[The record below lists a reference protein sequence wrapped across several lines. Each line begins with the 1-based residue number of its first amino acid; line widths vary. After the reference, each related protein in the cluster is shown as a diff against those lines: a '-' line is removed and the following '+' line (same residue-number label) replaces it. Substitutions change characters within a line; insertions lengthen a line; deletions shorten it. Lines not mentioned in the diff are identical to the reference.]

1 MGEKRIKE
9 KAELGVGG
17 YFKRIFAFWGV
28 VVFIAAACVGVAA
41 LAPDLDATATCAAAL
56 AASVVLWLFPAFC
69 VDVLKPRPILAT
81 LASFFCVLLAC
92 FATATFGPRWI
103 FEVEDGKHF
112 VVLNGWT
119 ERAVVS
125 GVTLLYVA
133 WLVAKLRDK
142 KVNAAARRLSKA
154 IFAATLVS
162 AIAGLVACAAL
173 GMASGALVG
182 PTGFGFGLWLLYFY
196 PGLLRPAFIAL
207 GAGAATFGVFAL
219 CVRLNRDKTK
229 REPEALETSENVEIA
244 GDESVEKRGR
254 NLKSA
259 F

>member
-28 VVFIAAACVGVAA
+28 AVFIAAACVGVAA
-41 LAPDLDATATCAAAL
+41 LAPDLDAAATCAAVL

-92 FATATFGPRWI
+92 FATATFGPRWV

-142 KVNAAARRLSKA
+142 KVSVAARRLSKA

-162 AIAGLVACAAL
+162 AVAGLVAWAAL
-173 GMASGALVG
+173 GMASGALPG
-182 PTGFGFGLWLLYFY
+182 RSGFGLWLLFFY

-244 GDESVEKRGR
+244 GVESVEKRGI

>member
-41 LAPDLDATATCAAAL
+41 LAPDLDATATCAAVL

-81 LASFFCVLLAC
+81 LASFVCVLIAC
-92 FATATFGPRWI
+92 FATATFGPRWVM
-103 FEVEDGKHF
+103 EVEDGKRF

-162 AIAGLVACAAL
+162 AVAGLVAWAAL
-173 GMASGALVG
+173 GMASGALR
-182 PTGFGFGLWLLYFY
+182 PTGFGLWLLYFY

-219 CVRLNRDKTK
+219 CVRLNRDKMK
-229 REPEALETSENVEIA
+229 REPEALETLETSENVEIA
-244 GDESVEKRGR
+244 GVESGA
-254 NLKSA
+254 NC
-259 F
+259 

>member
-28 VVFIAAACVGVAA
+28 IVFIAAACVGVAA
-41 LAPDLDATATCAAAL
+41 LAPDLNATATCAAVL

-92 FATATFGPRWI
+92 FATATFGPRWVL
-103 FEVEDGKHF
+103 EVEDGKRF

-162 AIAGLVACAAL
+162 AVAGLVAWAAL
-173 GMASGALVG
+173 GMASGTLR
-182 PTGFGFGLWLLYFY
+182 PTGFGLWLLYFY

-244 GDESVEKRGR
+244 GVESVEKRGIN

>member
-28 VVFIAAACVGVAA
+28 AVFIAAACVGVAA
-41 LAPDLDATATCAAAL
+41 LAPDLDAAATCAAVL

-92 FATATFGPRWI
+92 FATATFGPRWV

-162 AIAGLVACAAL
+162 AVAGLVAWAAL
-173 GMASGALVG
+173 GMASGALPG
-182 PTGFGFGLWLLYFY
+182 PTGFGLWLLYFY

-244 GDESVEKRGR
+244 GVESVEKRGI

>member
-9 KAELGVGG
+9 KAEIGVGG

-28 VVFIAAACVGVAA
+28 AVFIVAACVGVAA
-41 LAPDLDATATCAAAL
+41 LAPDLDATATCAAVL

-81 LASFFCVLLAC
+81 IASFVCVLSAC
-92 FATATFGPRWI
+92 WVTATFGPRWI
-103 FEVEDGKHF
+103 FEVEDGKRF

-125 GVTLLYVA
+125 SVTLLYVA

-162 AIAGLVACAAL
+162 AVAGLVAWAAL
-173 GMASGALVG
+173 GIASGTLR
-182 PTGFGFGLWLLYFY
+182 PTGFGLWLLFFY
-196 PGLLRPAFIAL
+196 PGLLRPAFIAF

-219 CVRLNRDKTK
+219 CVRLKRGKTE
-229 REPEALETSENVEIA
+229 REPEGKETSENVEIA
-244 GDESVEKRGR
+244 EVGESAERR
-254 NLKSA
+254 
-259 F
+259 

>member
-1 MGEKRIKE
+1 MEEKRIKE
-9 KAELGVGG
+9 KAELSVGG

-28 VVFIAAACVGVAA
+28 AVFIPAACVGVAA
-41 LAPDLDATATCAAAL
+41 SAPDLDATATCAAVL

-81 LASFFCVLLAC
+81 SASFVCVLIAC
-92 FATATFGPRWI
+92 FVTATFGPRWI
-103 FEVEDGKHF
+103 FEVEDGKRF

-119 ERAVVS
+119 EKAVVS

-162 AIAGLVACAAL
+162 AVASLFAWAAL
-173 GMASGALVG
+173 GIASGASVG
-182 PTGFGFGLWLLYFY
+182 PTGFGFGLWLLFFY

-219 CVRLNRDKTK
+219 CVRLNRDKTE
-229 REPEALETSENVEIA
+229 REPTVEETSENVEIA
-244 GDESVEKRGR
+244 EVGS
-254 NLKSA
+254 SA
-259 F
+259 ECR

>member
-1 MGEKRIKE
+1 MGEKRINRE
-9 KAELGVGG
+9 GGTLGVGG

-28 VVFIAAACVGVAA
+28 AVFIPAACVGVAA
-41 LAPDLDATATCAAAL
+41 SAPDLDATATCAAAL

-81 LASFFCVLLAC
+81 LASFVCVVIAC
-92 FATATFGPRWI
+92 FVTATFGPRWI
-103 FEVEDGKHF
+103 FEVEDGKRF

-162 AIAGLVACAAL
+162 AVASVFAWAAL
-173 GMASGALVG
+173 GIASGTLT
-182 PTGFGFGLWLLYFY
+182 PTGFGLWLLYFY
-196 PGLLRPAFIAL
+196 PGVLRPAFIAL

-219 CVRLNRDKTK
+219 CVRLNRDKMK
-229 REPEALETSENVEIA
+229 REPEVEETSENVEIA
-244 GDESVEKRGR
+244 GDESDKKR
-254 NLKSA
+254 
-259 F
+259 

>member
-9 KAELGVGG
+9 KAELGLGG

-28 VVFIAAACVGVAA
+28 AVFIAAACVGVAA
-41 LAPDLDATATCAAAL
+41 LAPDLDATATCAAVL
-56 AASVVLWLFPAFC
+56 AAAVVLWLFPAFC
-69 VDVLKPRPILAT
+69 VDVLKPRPILTT
-81 LASFFCVLLAC
+81 LASFVCVLIAC
-92 FATATFGPRWI
+92 FATATFGPRWVM
-103 FEVEDGKHF
+103 EVEDGKRF

-162 AIAGLVACAAL
+162 AVASLFAWAALVAL
-173 GMASGALVG
+173 GIASGALAG
-182 PTGFGFGLWLLYFY
+182 PTGFGLWLLFFY
-196 PGLLRPAFIAL
+196 PGLLRPALIAL

-219 CVRLNRDKTK
+219 CVRLNRDKMK
-229 REPEALETSENVEIA
+229 REPAVEETSEKVEIA
-244 GDESVEKRGR
+244 EVGSSAESR
-254 NLKSA
+254 
-259 F
+259 

>member
-28 VVFIAAACVGVAA
+28 AVFIAAACVGVAA
-41 LAPDLDATATCAAAL
+41 LAPDLDAAATCAAVL

-81 LASFFCVLLAC
+81 LASFVCVLIAC
-92 FATATFGPRWI
+92 FATATFGPRWV
-103 FEVEDGKHF
+103 FEVEDGKRF

-142 KVNAAARRLSKA
+142 KVNAAARRFSKA

-162 AIAGLVACAAL
+162 AVAGLVAWAAL
-173 GMASGALVG
+173 GMASGTLR
-182 PTGFGFGLWLLYFY
+182 PTGFGLWLLYFY

-219 CVRLNRDKTK
+219 CVRLNRDKTE

-244 GDESVEKRGR
+244 GVESVEKRGIN

>member
-28 VVFIAAACVGVAA
+28 AVFIAAACVGVAA
-41 LAPDLDATATCAAAL
+41 SAPDLNATATCAAVL

-92 FATATFGPRWI
+92 FATATFGPRWV
-103 FEVEDGKHF
+103 FEVEDGKRF

-142 KVNAAARRLSKA
+142 KVSVAARRLSKA

-162 AIAGLVACAAL
+162 AVAGLVAWATL
-173 GMASGALVG
+173 GMASGTLR
-182 PTGFGFGLWLLYFY
+182 PTGFGLWLLFFY

-219 CVRLNRDKTK
+219 CVRLNRDKTE
-229 REPEALETSENVEIA
+229 REPEVEETSEKVEIA
-244 GDESVEKRGR
+244 GVESVEKRGIN

>member
-1 MGEKRIKE
+1 MGEKRINRE
-9 KAELGVGG
+9 GGTLGVGG

-28 VVFIAAACVGVAA
+28 AVFIPAACVGVAA
-41 LAPDLDATATCAAAL
+41 SAPDLDATATCAAAL

-81 LASFFCVLLAC
+81 LASFVCVVIAC
-92 FATATFGPRWI
+92 FVTATFGPRWI
-103 FEVEDGKHF
+103 FEVEDGKRF

-162 AIAGLVACAAL
+162 AVASVFAWAAL
-173 GMASGALVG
+173 GIASGTLT
-182 PTGFGFGLWLLYFY
+182 PTGFGLWLLYFY
-196 PGLLRPAFIAL
+196 PGVLRPAFIAL

-229 REPEALETSENVEIA
+229 REPEVEETSENVEIA
-244 GDESVEKRGR
+244 GDESDKKR
-254 NLKSA
+254 
-259 F
+259 